1 MIVGKWSRYHVHRC
15 HLHEQLIYT
24 ELIYLRRITGCDI
37 ANLPFPASL
46 YNILHCIHPHPSA
59 SIQRNN
65 SCPTFTLDSGPP
77 TILLW
82 TLLAIHFAFVT
93 YVRKGVVDK
102 KIKFQVS
109 GSSRRPA
116 SPLDWASTSRTP
128 KSPVVQT
135 KRSRRKNNETR
146 RSDDSD
152 QQESR
157 LDQKPAGQQA
167 QISSA
172 TTLLWRCNLIR
183 CCPPVDHPSPIP
195 GTEG

>member
-37 ANLPFPASL
+37 ANLPSPASL
-46 YNILHCIHPHPSA
+46 YNILHCIRIHP
-59 SIQRNN
+59 RNN
-65 SCPTFTLDSGPP
+65 SGPTFTLDSVPP
-77 TILLW
+77 VILLW
-82 TLLAIHFAFVT
+82 TLLAIHFAFVA

-102 KIKFQVS
+102 EIKFQVS

-135 KRSRRKNNETR
+135 KRSRRKTQRNKE
-146 RSDDSD
+146 
-152 QQESR
+152 
-157 LDQKPAGQQA
+157 
-167 QISSA
+167 I
-172 TTLLWRCNLIR
+172 
-183 CCPPVDHPSPIP
+183 
-195 GTEG
+195 